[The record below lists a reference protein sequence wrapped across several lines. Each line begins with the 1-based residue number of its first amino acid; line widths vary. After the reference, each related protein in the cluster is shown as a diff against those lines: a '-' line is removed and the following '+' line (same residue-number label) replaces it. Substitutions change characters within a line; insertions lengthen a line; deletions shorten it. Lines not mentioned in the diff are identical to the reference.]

1 MAGRTHHLSS
11 KLMFTVVKIIPLPT
25 TIVTQ
30 IALKEKNRPD
40 PFSILFVATLH
51 SVKLSTQTIVEN

>member
-1 MAGRTHHLSS
+1 
-11 KLMFTVVKIIPLPT
+11 MFTVVKIIPLPT

-40 PFSILFVATLH
+40 PFSILFVATFH
-51 SVKLSTQTIVEN
+51 SVKLCTQTIVEN